1 MRTILIINQE
11 RLPVRSRVCWTALL
25 LVAACGGGTGA
36 DDGPLVVATTSIL
49 GDVVAQVVGDEA
61 RVEVL
66 MPRGADPHDFQ
77 ASARQAAS
85 LREALL
91 VVANG
96 LGLEEGLEEVLAAAE
111 SEGVNLLEVAPL
123 LDPIPLRESTDLDPH
138 VWLDPLRV
146 ADAAGILA
154 TRLEA
159 VAAGSWSSRA
169 DEYRGRILEVH
180 RQIEQMVEPLPS
192 ARRKLVT
199 SHDALGYFAARYG
212 FEVVG
217 VVSPGGSTLGEPS
230 AAELAALAAL
240 MQQEGIPAIFVDST
254 ERTALARALADE
266 VATGVGVVP
275 VHIGSLGG
283 PGSGAETYLDMLL
296 TTAALIVGAL
306 E

>member
-1 MRTILIINQE
+1 MRG
-11 RLPVRSRVCWTALL
+11 RVWWAALL
-25 LVAACGGGTGA
+25 LVVACGEAGEPA
-36 DDGPLVVATTSIL
+36 DGPLVVATTSIL

-96 LGLEEGLEEVLAAAE
+96 LGLEEGLRDVLSAAQ
-111 SEGVNLLEVAPL
+111 SEGAHLLEVAPL
-123 LDPIPLRESTDLDPH
+123 LGPIPFGQSTELDPH
-138 VWLDPLRV
+138 VWLDALRV
-146 ADAAGILA
+146 ADAAALVA
-154 TRLEA
+154 ERLER
-159 VAAGSWSSRA
+159 VAEGSWVARTE
-169 DEYRGRILEVH
+169 EYRARLLETH
-180 RQIEQMVEPLPS
+180 RQIEQMVATLPS

-199 SHDALGYFAARYG
+199 SHDFLGYFAARYG

-230 AAELAALAAL
+230 ASELAALAAL
-240 MQQEGIPAIFVDST
+240 IRQEGVPAIFVDST
-254 ERTALARALADE
+254 ERAALAEALAAE
-266 VATGVGVVP
+266 AATGVAVVP
-275 VHIGSLGG
+275 IHVGSLGG
-283 PGSGAETYLDMLL
+283 PGSGAETYVDMLL
-296 TTAALIVGAL
+296 ATARSIVGAL